1 MSYEKPR
8 RRKETDRQE
17 HHEMKR
23 ALLRLKYNP
32 WKAFLPLVCIWLMG
46 AQPAEPDAPNGG
58 GGAGQAA
65 AVRLK
70 TIHPRTIPQ
79 FEISVE
85 QPADVAP
92 YFRVELYAEVA
103 GQVTFLEKD
112 LGDRV
117 TAGEKLVAIRTI
129 AGPTEKT
136 WEIKAPFDGVI
147 ASRSI
152 DPGTFV
158 PSAAIVPGAKPLLVL
173 ERNDIVTVSMKV
185 PDTFSGLV
193 SGDSIAEIQM
203 DPLPGQVFVAKP
215 ARIAPSLNAA
225 DRSLTVQVDLYNR
238 TRAEYGELSKKYQ
251 ENQGADL
258 KSRRLPPFPGGVDE
272 QKAAGLMPGMYGK
285 MRIVFRNLADKPLVP
300 GSAIIRKGGVDYLF
314 RLEGGVAR
322 RRPVVIHYDNGEV
335 ALVSWLEQKGN
346 TKITVP
352 LKAEDEIVWTTLSD
366 LQDGQPVTPLKSGW

>member
-1 MSYEKPR
+1 MKPMCH
-8 RRKETDRQE
+8 KLNVLQL
-17 HHEMKR
+17 
-23 ALLRLKYNP
+23 AL
-32 WKAFLPLVCIWLMG
+32 FLMLHCNCLPG
-46 AQPAEPDAPNGG
+46 AQPVVPGTAKNTAA
-58 GGAGQAA
+58 AGQAA
-65 AVRLK
+65 AIRLK

-92 YFRVELYAEVA
+92 YYRVELYAEVA

-117 TAGEKLVAIRTI
+117 TAGEKLVAIRATGNS
-129 AGPTEKT
+129 AGPAEKT

-215 ARIAPSLNAA
+215 TRIAPSLNAA

-238 TRAEYGELSKKYQ
+238 SRAEYGQLSKKYR

-300 GSAIIRKGGVDYLF
+300 SSAIIRKGGVDYLF
-314 RLEGGVAR
+314 RLEGGIAR

-335 ALVSWLEQKGN
+335 ALVSWLEQKAG
-346 TKITVP
+346 TKIAVP
-352 LKAEDEIVWTTLSD
+352 LKASDEILWTTLSD
-366 LQDGQPVTPLKSGW
+366 LQDGQPVIPQKSDW